1 MKRFGLVACMF
12 FACHLLTG
20 CGSDTHEGLVQ
31 QTIQNMR
38 KAATEIGIITAKVK
52 EATEDAKK
60 SNKKLDLTAAKKAA
74 EQLKVTGQETVNIK
88 QRIDVVKSRIT
99 EQEKSEYAENNRG
112 ALNEAFKTLLTQKEA
127 LRKAL
132 TEAEALDKRKV
143 DDLRKT
149 IEEAESPFEAQ
160 AR

>member
-12 FACHLLTG
+12 LFCHLLTG

-38 KAATEIGIITAKVK
+38 AAATQIGNITAEVK
-52 EATEDAKK
+52 KATEEAKTT
-60 SNKKLDLTAAKKAA
+60 NKKLDLSAAKKAA
-74 EQLKVTGQETVNIK
+74 EQLKVTGLETVNIK

-99 EQEKSEYAENNRG
+99 EKEKEEYAESNKG
-112 ALNEAFKTLLTQKEA
+112 PLNEAFKTLLTRKDE

-132 TEAEALDKRKV
+132 VDAEAIDKRKT
-143 DDLRKT
+143 DELRKA